1 MRTKITII
9 LIICTNLF
17 IYCACGGSEKADDK
31 GTGTDSTAKKA
42 NVKGTDV
49 KRSVKD
55 ARNIGGDKSTAQLSI
70 DAAMKDIENATD
82 PIIGYW
88 VGAFGNNRINLVLS
102 EINGTTIKGHS
113 VCAGNYRPITGTI
126 ELTRSQPH
134 KVTMTEPGDDKYDGK
149 FDFVVDLD
157 KMKIKGN
164 WAPYKEVNG
173 TKAKDFTLEKK
184 NYTYDPSV
192 GEYPQASQRLLT
204 EEDVENYTSDELEVM
219 RNEIYAR
226 HGYSFKNRKMRAY
239 FEAKDWYIPVG
250 VDIRSQL
257 TDDEVKNIA
266 LIYRYEEYYKVNYD
280 DYGR

>member
-1 MRTKITII
+1 MKTKTTII
-9 LIICTNLF
+9 LIICINLF
-17 IYCACGGSEKADDK
+17 IYCSCGGGEKADDK
-31 GTGTDSTAKKA
+31 GTTDSTATEA
-42 NVKGTDV
+42 SVKGSGV
-49 KRSVKD
+49 KRSDKD
-55 ARNIGGDKSTAQLSI
+55 PRSIGGDKSTAQLNI
-70 DAAMKDIENATD
+70 EEAMKNMETATD

-102 EINGTTIKGHS
+102 EIKGNTIKGHS

-126 ELTRSQPH
+126 QLAKANPH

-149 FDFVVDLD
+149 FNFEVDLD
-157 KMKIKGN
+157 KMKITGN

-184 NYTYDPSV
+184 NYTFDASV

-204 EEDVENYTSDELEVM
+204 EEDVENYTSEELEVM

-239 FEAKDWYIPVG
+239 FEAKDWYIPLG